1 MKYRKIS
8 RFFSEDRLKELQKRI
23 TRLVDAGSSSHEQ
36 VGGYKIFPGLFDDLL
51 HDERILRMVRREMS
65 IPDLLPSICSGDY
78 FPPNSDKPMS
88 TGDDS
93 IRYQLT
99 IQLNENES
107 WALNRFTEEG
117 EIEEVV
123 LGLGEAV
130 LIDSLEVTSGR
141 MVTSS
146 TQCQANLCYVDASSP
161 NAFLGISNYLRSSL
175 REYRK
180 YNV

>member
-1 MKYRKIS
+1 MRYKKKN
-8 RFFSEDRLKELQKRI
+8 RFLSEERLAELMRRV
-23 TRLVDAGSSSHEQ
+23 THLNEVANSSYEQ
-36 VGGYKIFPGLFDDLL
+36 VGGYKILPGLFDDLL
-51 HDERILRMVRREMS
+51 HDDRILNMVRRETG

-78 FPPNSDKPMS
+78 FPPGSDMPM
-88 TGDDS
+88 GIDDS
-93 IRYQLT
+93 THYQLI

-107 WALNRFTEEG
+107 WALNHFTEEG

-130 LIDSLEVTSGR
+130 LLNSAEVTSGR
-141 MVTSS
+141 MVTPSL
-146 TQCQANLCYVDASSP
+146 QCQAKLCYVDANSP
-161 NAFLGISNYLRSSL
+161 NAFLGISNYQRSSL